1 MKFVLFL
8 PTKEEV
14 LLLLPTAKCT
24 KIQNSIV
31 TWIFEGF
38 FLFFLNCCSTLS
50 LNHLA
55 LNVSKWRQIR
65 FRESEQSGAG
75 GELDRMEFRGR
86 TFADNHFPAVE
97 LLACRSGSCL
107 STSWAS
113 AKGELKALY
122 WRFQQ
127 EYETKASQ
135 KCSFLFAANVRVF
148 GGFPPWCSLTWEK
161 PRAPSRSS
169 KWRTARSI

>member
-38 FLFFLNCCSTLS
+38 FLFFKNCCSTLS

-75 GELDRMEFRGR
+75 GELDRPEFRGR
-86 TFADNHFPAVE
+86 TLADNHFSRGRTTGVPLRLLSQHFLGLSE
-97 LLACRSGSCL
+97 GGTESTLLAFSAGIWNQSFTKMFIPVCSQCQSLWRI
-107 STSWAS
+107 STVMFPY
-113 AKGELKALY
+113 LRKA
-122 WRFQQ
+122 QS
-127 EYETKASQ
+127 SQ
-135 KCSFLFAANVRVF
+135 
-148 GGFPPWCSLTWEK
+148 SLL
-161 PRAPSRSS
+161 
-169 KWRTARSI
+169 